1 MYKACDLCG
10 AGDPQHVLDSP
21 RLDGPLVRCRNC
33 GLVYVGTR
41 RNDFTFAAGADE
53 QRSEAL
59 AATVATLGLV
69 DHDIEDA
76 ERPLRIRA
84 DQERL
89 QRLLRHLETRNSLL
103 DVGAATGTFLAV
115 ARDAFADA
123 TGIEPDP
130 ITSAQARAAG
140 LNVRT
145 GTLADIGQSGFDAIT
160 MLHVIEHLDSP
171 HAALRRTAELLSPGG
186 AVLIETPTI
195 DNVWF
200 SLAPKRWRQLI
211 PDHYFF
217 FSRAT
222 LERLLR
228 ECGLEPIE
236 YQTVGRRVSARF
248 AADRLRRAGL
258 PGSTALQQTL
268 TSLHAEARTIRIN
281 PGDIMSVVAVKAP

>member
-1 MYKACDLCG
+1 MHKACDLCG
-10 AGDPQHVLDSP
+10 TGDPEHLLDSP
-21 RLDGPLVRCRNC
+21 LLDGSLVRCRNC

-41 RNDFTFAAGADE
+41 RSDFTFADGADE
-53 QRSEAL
+53 ERSHKL
-59 AATVATLGLV
+59 AAQVATLGLV
-69 DHDIEDA
+69 DHHVEDA

-89 QRLLRHLETRNSLL
+89 QRLLGHVGRRDSLL

-115 ARDAFADA
+115 AQTTFPEAA
-123 TGIEPDP
+123 GIEPDP

-145 GTLADIGQSGFDAIT
+145 GTLAGIEQSGFDAIT

-171 HAALRRTAELLSPGG
+171 HETLERVAELLRPGG
-186 AVLIETPTI
+186 TVLIETPTV

-200 SLAPKRWRQLI
+200 RLAPTRWRQLI

-217 FSRAT
+217 FSRPT

-236 YQTVGRRVSARF
+236 YHSRAARQRPLRCRPPAARRVAGIQDASAN
-248 AADRLRRAGL
+248 AD
-258 PGSTALQQTL
+258 STP
-268 TSLHAEARTIRIN
+268 R
-281 PGDIMSVVAVKAP
+281 